1 METSLKPPHMH
12 ENTDATDILRRLNSG
27 DGSATSE
34 LLPLVYQELRA
45 IAGQY
50 FRGQPADHTLQPT
63 ALVHEAFLK
72 LVDHSDIAWQS
83 RAHFL
88 AVAAKAMRQ
97 ILVDH
102 ARARATAK
110 RGGDRILLTLDE
122 AVVGAVETPEIDLLA
137 LNEFLTKLA
146 ELDDRQGRIVEMR
159 FFGGMR
165 VKEIAEVLGVTKT
178 TVDNLWRAAR
188 AWLNVQLSGELP

>member
-1 METSLKPPHMH
+1 MD
-12 ENTDATDILRRLNSG
+12 ENPDTTDILRKLSSG
-27 DGSATSE
+27 DGSATAE

-50 FRGQPADHTLQPT
+50 FRDQPSDHTLQPT

-72 LVDHSDIAWQS
+72 LVGQSGIAWQS

-88 AVAAKAMRQ
+88 AVAATAMRH

-110 RGGDRILLTLDE
+110 RGGDRLQLTLDE
-122 AVVGAVETPEIDLLA
+122 AVVPAGGPPDLDMLA
-137 LNEFLTKLA
+137 LHESLTKLTK
-146 ELDDRQGRIVEMR
+146 LDDRQGRIVEMR
-159 FFGGMR
+159 FFGGMK

-188 AWLNVQLSGELP
+188 AWLNAQLSGELP

>member
-1 METSLKPPHMH
+1 MH
-12 ENTDATDILRRLNSG
+12 ENTDTTDILRRLNSG
-27 DGSATSE
+27 DGSATAE

-45 IAGQY
+45 IAGHY
-50 FRGQPADHTLQPT
+50 FRDQPADHTLQPT

-72 LVDHSDIAWQS
+72 LVNQTGASWQS

-88 AVAAKAMRQ
+88 AVAATAMRQ

-102 ARARATAK
+102 ARARAAAK
-110 RGGDRILLTLDE
+110 RGGDRLQLTLDE
-122 AVVGAVETPEIDLLA
+122 AVVPASGAHEVDMLA
-137 LNEFLTKLA
+137 LHEFLTTLA
-146 ELDDRQGRIVEMR
+146 TLDERQGRIVEMR

-188 AWLNVQLSGELP
+188 AWLNAQLSGEMP